1 MGPERLITYCGLYGG
16 CCARYRG
23 YQAFRQ
29 AAEIVAEICDA
40 HGFHHWMPHV
50 VSEFSYEE
58 FRKGVEFFRRDDT
71 WFTCQRCCK
80 GGGGGPPGC
89 VRTCCEE
96 RGVELCFECADFPC
110 ERVAGDSAMLAR
122 AEEYERLG
130 REEWLSRQI
139 ERAER
144 GFEHHTRWCYRIE
157 MEPENTEGG

>member
-16 CCARYRG
+16 CCARYKG
-23 YQAFRQ
+23 YRAFRQ

-40 HGFHHWMPHV
+40 HGFHYWMPHV

-71 WFTCQRCCK
+71 WFTCEGCCK

-89 VRTCCEE
+89 VRACCKE
-96 RGVELCFECADFPC
+96 RGVEVCFECADFPC
-110 ERVAGDSAMLAR
+110 ERVAEDTAMLAR
-122 AEEYERLG
+122 AEEYRRLG
-130 REEWLSRQI
+130 REEWLSRQV
-139 ERAER
+139 ERADR

-157 MEPENTEGG
+157 MEPEKAEGG